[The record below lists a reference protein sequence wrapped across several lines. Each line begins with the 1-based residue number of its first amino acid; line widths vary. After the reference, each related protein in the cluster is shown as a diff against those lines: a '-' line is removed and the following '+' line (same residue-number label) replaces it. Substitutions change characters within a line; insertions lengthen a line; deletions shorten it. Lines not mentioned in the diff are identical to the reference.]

1 MLGFTVFW
9 VCQKKKT
16 QIIRSVFPEFLLK
29 QIKLSISFKI
39 EDTMYF
45 HWLVVTI
52 KHFWIIYPELWVIY
66 LAFCVVL
73 IIKDFRDSK
82 MKNINHSSIPF
93 P

>member
-45 HWLVVTI
+45 NWLVVTI

-66 LAFCVVL
+66 LAFGVVL
-73 IIKDFRDSK
+73 IIKDFGDSK